1 MSAQGAAMND
11 ANAVQ
16 ITVSDYCLVLLE
28 ELQVE
33 IGCSSRSELIE
44 WLVLCQRHSMVDARA
59 LLNQR
64 SRRGRRWPIVLPDDA
79 VLPPEG

>member
-1 MSAQGAAMND
+1 MSD
-11 ANAVQ
+11 ANPIQV
-16 ITVSDYCLVLLE
+16 TVSDYCLALLN
-28 ELQVE
+28 ELQRDT
-33 IGCSSRSELIE
+33 GCNSRSELIE

-64 SRRGRRWPIVLPDDA
+64 PKRGRRWPIVLPDDA